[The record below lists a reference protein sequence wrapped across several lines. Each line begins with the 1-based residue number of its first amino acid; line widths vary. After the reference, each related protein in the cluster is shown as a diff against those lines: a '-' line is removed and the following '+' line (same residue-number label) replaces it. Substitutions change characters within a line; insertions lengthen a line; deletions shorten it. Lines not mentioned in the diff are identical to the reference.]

1 MLMQFFELFRVMVP
15 ITMTEGA
22 RLILI
27 YGHLLLCSFAITM
40 VLYTDLRIAAG
51 SFTRQGLKQ
60 AAHLITWILFWL
72 WMTGLAIIYLDTGFD
87 PEILATKS
95 KLLLK
100 LLTVVVLTINGIVLH
115 KISFPV
121 ILDSEHLRL
130 RESILLAVTGALS
143 TSHWLLAAF
152 VGVAKPFGRIPLE
165 SLLIFYAFYCSVT
178 ILIALVLI
186 PSLRQ
191 RLNDWH
197 RSASFAV
204 RHGERT
210 ERTRVVSRQA

>member
-1 MLMQFFELFRVMVP
+1 MLDQFFELFRVMVP

-27 YGHLLLCSFAITM
+27 YGHLLLCAFAITM
-40 VLYTDLRIAAG
+40 VLYTDLRITAG
-51 SFTRQGLKQ
+51 SFTRQGLQQ
-60 AAHLITWILFWL
+60 AAHLIAWALFWL

-95 KLLLK
+95 KLLFK

-115 KISFPV
+115 RISFPV
-121 ILDSEHLRL
+121 ILNSETLRL
-130 RESILLAVTGALS
+130 RESVLLAVTGALS

-152 VGVAKPFGRIPLE
+152 VGVAKPLGRIPLE
-165 SLLIFYAFYCSVT
+165 SLLMFYAFYCSVT
-178 ILIALVLI
+178 MLIALIFI

-204 RHGERT
+204 RHGE
-210 ERTRVVSRQA
+210 